1 MLSLPDAASSI
12 AGRAAPWRRLR
23 AVARALAFVLVTLLL
38 LALFVVAGLLGRLPQ
53 TVVRRL
59 WCRFCLRLFGLE
71 VRYRGEPMGACA
83 TLFLANHV
91 SYLDIV
97 LLGAR
102 TDATFIAK
110 AEVAGWPLFG
120 SIGRA
125 ARTFFI
131 RRRWRDALIQRNTL
145 AARLRQGESFILFAE
160 GTSTNGLDVL
170 PLKTSLLSVAEP
182 WVIDRPIAV
191 QPVALAYR
199 RLADG
204 TPITAANCRRYA
216 WFGDALLVPHLW
228 SMLHDDGCVVEVVFG
243 EPVMSWAVT
252 SRKSLGPAMRD
263 SIRIV
268 LEPHAAQATRC
279 GDRIRAEKTKLAA

>member
-1 MLSLPDAASSI
+1 MLSLPDQMSSG
-12 AGRAAPWRRLR
+12 AGLAGARRRLR
-23 AVARALAFVLVTLLL
+23 AVARSLAFGIVTLLL
-38 LALFVVAGLLGRLPQ
+38 LALFIAAGGLGRLPR
-53 TVVRRL
+53 TVIRGL
-59 WCRFCLRLFGLE
+59 WCRFCHWLLGIE
-71 VRYRGEPMGACA
+71 VHYRGEPMSACA

-110 AEVAGWPLFG
+110 AEVAAWPLFG
-120 SIGRA
+120 SIGRV

-191 QPVALAYR
+191 QPVTLAYR

-204 TPITAANCRRYA
+204 TPITAANCNRYA

-228 SMLHDDGCVVEVVFG
+228 AMLHDDGCIVEVVFG

-252 SRKSLGPAMRD
+252 SRKRLGPAMRD

-268 LEPHAAQATRC
+268 LDSHAAHDARC
-279 GDRIRAEKTKLAA
+279 GDRIRAERTKLAA

>member
-1 MLSLPDAASSI
+1 MLSLPDQLSSL
-12 AGRAAPWRRLR
+12 AERAVPWRRLR
-23 AVARALAFVLVTLLL
+23 AVARALAFVLVTGLL
-38 LALFVVAGLLGRLPQ
+38 LALFILAGVLGRFPKA
-53 TVVRRL
+53 VVRRL
-59 WCRFCLRLFGLE
+59 WCRFCLRLLGVE
-71 VRYRGEPMGACA
+71 VHYRGEPMRACA

-91 SYLDIV
+91 SYLDIL

-110 AEVAGWPLFG
+110 AEVAAWPLFG
-120 SIGRA
+120 TIGRA

-145 AARLRQGESFILFAE
+145 AAQLRHGESFILFAE
-160 GTSTNGLDVL
+160 GTSSSGLDVL

-199 RLADG
+199 HLADG
-204 TPITAANCRRYA
+204 TPITIANCSRYA
-216 WFGDALLVPHLW
+216 WFGDAEMVPHLW

-263 SIRIV
+263 SIRTV
-268 LEPHAAQATRC
+268 LALKAAHGTRC
-279 GDRIRAEKTKLAA
+279 GNQSRVENAKLAA